1 MSTKSTLPASIK
13 PQLYPV
19 VFIDAVNV
27 KIRGG
32 QVSERPI
39 YLALAVTSEGT
50 SDILGLW
57 AGEHSDGEGAKY

>member
-1 MSTKSTLPASIK
+1 M
-13 PQLYPV
+13 
-19 VFIDAVNV
+19 